1 MARVYNFRNFCAIF
15 GQFYQVFVLFEILE
29 LFEYFVNRYSIFELQ
44 LFLLESETLG
54 ITPADYLA
62 VYIRFATKTAQVKD
76 YVL

>member
-1 MARVYNFRNFCAIF
+1 MY
-15 GQFYQVFVLFEILE
+15 YMHTK
-29 LFEYFVNRYSIFELQ
+29 S
-44 LFLLESETLG
+44 ESMYTNGHNVSKGKGTKTSGSKG